1 VCHFETALYRHW
13 DKGCREHI
21 RLAVLK
27 GLKDASDVM
36 LVSLGQFGNVVLGEQ
51 TLEVGWLGRIAPQEF
66 KHGAGLEDARDLIAG
81 ENHRDSPLR
90 GLNPLGQLAL
100 SMRVGSVH
108 FV

>member
-1 VCHFETALYRHW
+1 
-13 DKGCREHI
+13 
-21 RLAVLK
+21 LK
-27 GLKDASDVM
+27 GLKDASDVV